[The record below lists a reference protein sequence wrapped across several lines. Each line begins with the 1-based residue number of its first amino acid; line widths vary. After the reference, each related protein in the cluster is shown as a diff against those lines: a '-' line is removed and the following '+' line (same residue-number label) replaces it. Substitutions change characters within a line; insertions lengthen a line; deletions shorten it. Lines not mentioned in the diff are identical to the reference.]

1 MTTPIDVPA
10 TLTGLGFTVLGSSAD
25 VHGVTPWQ
33 AFKSVI
39 NLAVEPDE
47 RVDSDAPDELGRTEQ
62 AWRTRARAA
71 GVLDEND
78 ACHLLISGPG
88 TSSMPWYHVRLP
100 AEPFLERLQER
111 TGKIDF
117 VAIAAGGSPVVG
129 LTEEEDENWIV
140 VTHPTP
146 G

>member
-10 TLTGLGFTVLGSSAD
+10 TLTELGFTVLGSAAE

-33 AFKSVI
+33 AFKSII

-47 RVDSDAPDELGRTEQ
+47 RVDAEAPDELGRTEQ
-62 AWRTRARAA
+62 AWRSRAHAE

-78 ACHLLISGPG
+78 ACNLLISGPG

-100 AEPFLERLQER
+100 AEPFLARLQER

-117 VAIAAGGSPVVG
+117 VAIGAGGSPVVAV
-129 LTEEEDENWIV
+129 TEQEDENWIV
-140 VTHPTP
+140 VTNPAA